1 MPHSMQSVCVY
12 CGSGAGS
19 DPAFIQAA
27 DRFGRILGEAG
38 VRLIYGGGGTGMM
51 GAVARGAL
59 AAGGMVTGIIP
70 TFLKAR
76 ELELKEAS
84 EMIVVPDMH
93 TRKKMMFDLSDAF
106 VALPGGIGTLE
117 ELAEQM
123 TWAQIGQHRKPI
135 VIANIQGFWNPLL
148 ALFAHMRETHFIR
161 AAAEVPP
168 LVVETETEILP
179 MLRAHAGE
187 MRVEGNAAIL
197 TRM

>member
-1 MPHSMQSVCVY
+1 MPHSIQSVCVY
-12 CGSGAGS
+12 CGSGTGS
-19 DPAFIQAA
+19 DPAFTQAA

-38 VRLIYGGGGTGMM
+38 VRLVYGGGGTGMM
-51 GAVARGAL
+51 GAVARGVL
-59 AAGGMVTGIIP
+59 AVGGTVTGIIP

-148 ALFAHMRETHFIR
+148 ALFAHMRETQFIR

-168 LVVETETEILP
+168 LVAETETEILP
-179 MLRAHAGE
+179 MLRAHAGA

>member
-1 MPHSMQSVCVY
+1 MPATLRSICVY
-12 CGSGAGS
+12 CGSGAGR
-19 DPAFIQAA
+19 DAA
-27 DRFGRILGEAG
+27 YVREATRFGALLSQAG
-38 VRLIYGGGGTGMM
+38 IRLVYGGGGTGMM

-59 AAGGMVTGIIP
+59 DAGGHVTGIIP

-76 ELELKEAS
+76 ELELKDAS

-135 VIANIQGFWNPLL
+135 LIADIGGFWGPLL
-148 ALFAHMRETHFIR
+148 ALFDHMRQTRFIR
-161 AAAEVPP
+161 AAYEVKP
-168 LVVETETEILP
+168 LVANDIDAIIP
-179 MLRAHAGE
+179 MLQAALPAGD
-187 MRVEGNAAIL
+187 VQGDPALLAKL
-197 TRM
+197 